1 VDKVSVEAAGRT
13 EPAPP
18 RRHYRDLPGPPTV
31 PFFGNALAIDA
42 TRAHQQFA
50 AWAEKYGPYYRLRVG
65 PRPVLVVSDHE
76 VIAAVLRDRPQ
87 RFRRPVNSGR
97 IVQEMGFEEGLFF
110 ANDEVWKRQRRMV
123 MAALDPGHVKA
134 FFPMLL
140 TVAERLRGRWEKAA
154 RTGAE
159 IDLQAD
165 LMRYTVDVVAGLAFG
180 TDVNTL
186 ESDADVIQ
194 RHLNRIFPAL
204 GRRVMAPFPYW
215 HYLKMPSDRALERSV
230 REVRAAIETFIAAAK
245 ERLRED
251 PARRQRPGNL
261 LEAMIV
267 AAEDSG
273 AAADSDVA
281 GNVFVML
288 IAGEDTTANT
298 LAWLLDFLHRHPEA
312 MARARDEVRRVV
324 PDLAGLTLDSLSELR
339 YVDACIQETLRLKPV
354 APLLPSQAIA
364 DTTVGDVDVPAGTYV
379 VGLMRRDSLDARHFS
394 DPMRFDPERWLGD
407 GATASRSPA
416 RVSMPFGAGARLCP
430 GRYLSLVEMK
440 IAIATTLA
448 NFEIERVGTRDG
460 SAARELLIFAM
471 APVGLRM
478 KLKVGAGRVDAP
490 AATAPR

>member
-1 VDKVSVEAAGRT
+1 
-13 EPAPP
+13 
-18 RRHYRDLPGPPTV
+18 
-31 PFFGNALAIDA
+31 
-42 TRAHQQFA
+42 
-50 AWAEKYGPYYRLRVG
+50 
-65 PRPVLVVSDHE
+65 
-76 VIAAVLRDRPQ
+76 
-87 RFRRPVNSGR
+87 
-97 IVQEMGFEEGLFF
+97 
-110 ANDEVWKRQRRMV
+110 

-154 RTGAE
+154 RAGTE

-194 RHLNRIFPAL
+194 RHLNMIFPAL
-204 GRRVMAPFPYW
+204 GRRVLSPFPYW
-215 HYLKMPSDRALERSV
+215 RYFKRPADRALERSV
-230 REVRAAIETFIAAAK
+230 REVRAAIETFVAAAK
-245 ERLRED
+245 ERLREE
-251 PARRQRPGNL
+251 PARRERPGNL

-267 AAEDSG
+267 AAEESG

-312 MARARDEVRRVV
+312 MARARDEVRQVV
-324 PDLAGLTLDSLSELR
+324 PDLAALTLNSLSELR

-379 VGLMRRDSLDARHFS
+379 VGLMRRDSLDERHFA
-394 DPMRFDPERWLGD
+394 DPMRFDPERWLAE

-430 GRYLSLVEMK
+430 
-440 IAIATTLA
+440 
-448 NFEIERVGTRDG
+448 
-460 SAARELLIFAM
+460 
-471 APVGLRM
+471 
-478 KLKVGAGRVDAP
+478 
-490 AATAPR
+490 

>member
-1 VDKVSVEAAGRT
+1 MDKASVDAAAGT
-13 EPAPP
+13 EPPRA
-18 RRHYRDLPGPPTV
+18 RRHYRDLPGPTTV
-31 PFFGNALAIDA
+31 PLFGNALSIDA

-65 PRPVLVVSDHE
+65 PRDVLVISDHE
-76 VIAAVLRDRPQ
+76 VIANVLRDRPQ
-87 RFRRPVNSGR
+87 RFRRPPNAGKIIR
-97 IVQEMGFEEGLFF
+97 EMGFEEGLFF

-165 LMRYTVDVVAGLAFG
+165 LMRYTVDVIAGLAFG

-186 ESDADVIQ
+186 ESDGDVIQ
-194 RHLNRIFPAL
+194 RHLNLIFPAL
-204 GRRVMAPFPYW
+204 GRRVLSPFPYW
-215 HYLKMPSDRALERSV
+215 RYLKRPADRALERSV
-230 REVRAAIETFIAAAK
+230 REVRAAIETFVAAAK
-245 ERLRED
+245 ERLRAE

-267 AAEDSG
+267 AAEESG
-273 AAADSDVA
+273 TAADSDVA

-312 MARARDEVRRVV
+312 MARAREEVRRIV
-324 PDLAGLTLDSLSELR
+324 PDLSRLTLDALSELR

-354 APLLPSQAIA
+354 APVLPSQAIA
-364 DTTVGDVDVPAGTYV
+364 DTAVGDVDVPAGTYI
-379 VGLMRRDSLDARHFS
+379 VGLMRRDSLDERHFA
-394 DPMRFDPERWLGD
+394 DPMRFDPGRWLGD
-407 GATASRSPA
+407 GATAARSPA

-448 NFEIERVGTRDG
+448 NFEVERVGTKDG
-460 SAARELLIFAM
+460 SPARELLIFAM

-478 KLKVGAGRVDAP
+478 KLR
-490 AATAPR
+490 R